1 MGPHLSLVEC
11 YRATLYTTS
20 ASCAHTTI
28 LPLALE
34 LHPAPR
40 SLTLHLSVCLGQ
52 DATFLHGLLLWREHL
67 GAPCCI
73 EYPRPQHK
81 KAGHGWC
88 PLCQYFT
95 PGTEVK

>member
-11 YRATLYTTS
+11 YRATPYTTS

-52 DATFLHGLLLWREHL
+52 DATFL
-67 GAPCCI
+67 
-73 EYPRPQHK
+73 PRPAALERTSRCSLLH
-81 KAGHGWC
+81 
-88 PLCQYFT
+88 
-95 PGTEVK
+95 